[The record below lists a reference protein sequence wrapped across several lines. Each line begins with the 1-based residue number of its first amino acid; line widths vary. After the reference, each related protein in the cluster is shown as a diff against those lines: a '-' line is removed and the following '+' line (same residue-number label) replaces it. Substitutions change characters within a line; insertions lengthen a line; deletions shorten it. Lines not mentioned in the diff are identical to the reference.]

1 MCLQRN
7 VVLDEEN
14 RFGEYLALS
23 ADVGEGGERRDDVSE
38 RKVGFVKRKII
49 EGCLYGSSVTSPH
62 KLEGDCEEAYPKI
75 IVPERGPDPERL
87 SPKVPDRRVVY
98 GPDISGENVDYDPIK
113 K

>member
-14 RFGEYLALS
+14 RFGEYLTLS
-23 ADVGEGGERRDDVSE
+23 ADIGEGGE
-38 RKVGFVKRKII
+38 
-49 EGCLYGSSVTSPH
+49 
-62 KLEGDCEEAYPKI
+62 PKI
-75 IVPERGPDPERL
+75 IVPERGPDPERV
-87 SPKVPDRRVVY
+87 SPKVPDMSVVY